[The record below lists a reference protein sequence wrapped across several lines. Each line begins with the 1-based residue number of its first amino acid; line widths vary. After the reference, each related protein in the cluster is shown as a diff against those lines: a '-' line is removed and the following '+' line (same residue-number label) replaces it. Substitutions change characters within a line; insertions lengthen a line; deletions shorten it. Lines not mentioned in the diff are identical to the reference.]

1 MSLPRIEVKI
11 RPTNK
16 PGVTKARADVRLL
29 FPNGDLDLIGFAVI
43 KESGKSPWVGFP
55 QTQGRSKF
63 FPVVEASGEIRKG
76 IVQEI
81 LDAYE
86 ESEANEQEE

>member
-11 RPTNK
+11 RPTNR
-16 PGVTKARADVRLL
+16 PGVTKAHADVRLL

-43 KESGKSPWVGFP
+43 KENGKLPWVGFP
-55 QTQGRSKF
+55 QNAGRSKF

-76 IVQEI
+76 IVEEI
-81 LDAYE
+81 LKVYE
-86 ESEANEQEE
+86 ESKPDED

>member
-1 MSLPRIEVKI
+1 MSLPKIEVKI
-11 RPTNK
+11 RPTNR
-16 PGVTKARADVRLL
+16 PGVTKAHADVRLL

-43 KESGKSPWVGFP
+43 KENGKSPWVGFP
-55 QTQGRSKF
+55 QTAGRSKF

-81 LDAYE
+81 LNAYE
-86 ESEANEQEE
+86 ESDANEE

>member
-11 RPTNK
+11 RTANR
-16 PGVTKARADVRLL
+16 PGVTKAHADVRLL

-43 KESGKSPWVGFP
+43 KENGKPPWVGFP
-55 QTQGRSKF
+55 QNAGRSKF

-81 LDAYE
+81 LNAYE
-86 ESEANEQEE
+86 ESGANEE